1 MLLLGSFHMV
11 TAVAQGVAAP
21 RECVHNW
28 LIDSPD
34 GASSVGHCPRCNS
47 RREFYNSIPEDKR
60 VNNSDIFS
68 GRRGSN
74 RESWSDNDADSALRS
89 MYARR

>member
-1 MLLLGSFHMV
+1 MV
-11 TAVAQGVAAP
+11 TAVAQPVAMP
-21 RECVHNW
+21 RECVHIW

-60 VNNSDIFS
+60 INNSDIFT
-68 GRRGSN
+68 GRRGGG
-74 RESWSDNDADSALRS
+74 RQMWSEDDAEMAVRS
-89 MYARR
+89 MSRR

>member
-1 MLLLGSFHMV
+1 MV
-11 TAVAQGVAAP
+11 TAVAGTSAVPQKCA
-21 RECVHNW
+21 HNW

-60 VNNSDIFS
+60 INNSDIFT
-68 GRRGSN
+68 GRRSGG
-74 RESWSDNDADSALRS
+74 RQAWSDDEADSAVRS
-89 MYARR
+89 MYRR